1 MSNQIKLKRGSGS
14 NPGTSDLVVGE
25 VALRTDT
32 GQLFTK
38 KDDGNIEEIG
48 AQAGI
53 SDGDKGDITVS
64 NSGSTFTIDNG
75 VVTSAKIADG
85 TIVNA
90 DVNASAAINGSKIT
104 PNFGSQNITTSG
116 NLSVNG
122 GQISI
127 SGSTAAINFA
137 DSDSNPDYRLVN
149 SNGIFKI
156 RDSTNGVDRLK
167 INTDGHFDFSNNA
180 DFASGIDVT
189 GNIIGTGKI
198 SIDGDGGS
206 KYFAVGDNEDFKIY
220 HDATG
225 PTIFNDANNQGVKF
239 QFKELNITEYTGS
252 TTKLKLDTNGNVG
265 IGTSTIN
272 DDPEHCKLVISGQS
286 GNAAGVL
293 IFQDTSNNE
302 DGMIFADNGN
312 LYIVADRDNT
322 ASGSSIIF
330 RVDGSSQKMRLDS
343 SGNLD
348 VTGNVVASGDI
359 TISSSLPVINL
370 TDTNNNSDYQ
380 IKNGNGDFN
389 IKDVTN
395 SANRL
400 TIASDGT
407 TTIAQN
413 LIVGGN
419 LTISGTT
426 TTIDT
431 TTLTVEDKNIELGKV
446 STPSDTT
453 ADGGGITLKGATDKT
468 FNWIDSTDSWTSSE
482 HIALPDNK
490 KLQVGSSQD
499 LQIYHIANTA
509 NVISGAGPLTIQS
522 DDTTSGVS
530 IQTATGGETM
540 AKFIKNGSVELYEDN
555 VLKAETT
562 SDGFNVEGTLHAN
575 GLDMDDNHKIL
586 LGLGDDLQIYHNGH
600 NIINGAVGQNLE
612 IQTNAFRVRNQADS
626 ESMIVADADG
636 SVELYYDNTK
646 RLETKSDGA
655 RFTGHLYANDNE
667 KIRLGTGH
675 DLEIYH
681 SGSHSFIKN
690 TTGTLQ
696 LENAGN
702 ITITKGGTE
711 NMARFLVDGAVELY
725 HDNSKKLETTTN
737 GAKIESG
744 TANFEVYSSTD
755 DADAKITIIGKT
767 ASGGVGQAGRVEI
780 VGESTANNSGASSM
794 HLRTRKSNNTVTTAI
809 TIDKDQDVTLPIDNQ
824 KLRFGA
830 SQDLQI
836 YHSGTASFISNITAC
851 TLLLQNEGNIQFE
864 AKSGEDSCKMIPH
877 GAVELYYDNSKK
889 FETVSGGINVVGS
902 VTDDGANHDGDVN
915 FYGVSSYNAQWD
927 KSDASL
933 KFLDNAKLKIGTGA
947 DLQIFHDGSNSYISE
962 QGTGALV
969 LKSNTIDFTNAAQ
982 NEFLA
987 RFFQDGQVELY
998 CDGNKKLNT
1007 LTNGIQVEGNVNLS
1021 AELNMTEG
1029 ADAQRFIDARVG
1041 SSALTFRGTT
1051 GGDTSHQEMARFFRG
1066 GACELNHAGSKKLE
1080 TTNNG
1085 IQVTGRADLS
1095 GNLIIDADSPQVR
1108 LDEADTTT
1116 STRLLMSGGQFYL
1129 QTAASGQGTSTSAG
1143 VINLT
1148 GYNNTTASQ
1157 INLKASTIN
1166 LSGDLSVPAN
1176 EDIRFTTGTWSGN
1189 QTKIQHH
1196 ANALYIVGGT
1206 SGIWFRDPDGTN
1218 RWKISDAGHLEPLA
1232 NDSYDIGSSS
1242 NRIRDLYTGDLN
1254 LSNEGSGND
1263 VDGTWGSYTIQEG
1276 EESLFLINKRNGK
1289 KYKFNLTEVS

>member
-90 DVNASAAINGSKIT
+90 DINASAAINGSKIT

-359 TISSSLPVINL
+359 TISSSLPAINL

-836 YHSGTASFISNITAC
+836 
-851 TLLLQNEGNIQFE
+851 
-864 AKSGEDSCKMIPH
+864 
-877 GAVELYYDNSKK
+877 
-889 FETVSGGINVVGS
+889 
-902 VTDDGANHDGDVN
+902 
-915 FYGVSSYNAQWD
+915 
-927 KSDASL
+927 
-933 KFLDNAKLKIGTGA
+933 
-947 DLQIFHDGSNSYISE
+947 FHDGSNSYISE

>member
-64 NSGSTFTIDNG
+64 NSGATFTIDNNAVSTAKLADMPTG
-75 VVTSAKIADG
+75 RILGREASGTGDPQYLTATEARSVLNVEDGATADQTASEILTLLKTVDGSGSGLVAERVTLTNQAGDSSCSVLFAQSATGDQLPH
-85 TIVNA
+85 TNA
-90 DVNASAAINGSKIT
+90 KLTFDA
-104 PNFGSQNITTSG
+104 TSG
-116 NLSVNG
+116 
-122 GQISI
+122 
-127 SGSTAAINFA
+127 T
-137 DSDSNPDYRLVN
+137 
-149 SNGIFKI
+149 
-156 RDSTNGVDRLK
+156 LK
-167 INTDGHFDFSNNA
+167 IGGASSIFAENNVRFKSAGDAFIDHNTTGQDIKFRVSNSSSLDTTPVTIQSDGQVNIGGMQFYSSNNVA
-180 DFASGIDVT
+180 IPVDGARFKLGANDDFGIR
-189 GNIIGTGKI
+189 
-198 SIDGDGGS
+198 
-206 KYFAVGDNEDFKIY
+206 
-220 HDATG
+220 HDAGG
-225 PTIFNDANNQGVKF
+225 PTIFDDANNQGVKF

-252 TTKLKLDTNGNVG
+252 TTRVKLDTNGNVA

-272 DDPEHCKLVISGQS
+272 DDADHCKLVISGQS

-370 TDTNNNSDYQ
+370 TDTNNDSDYQ

-681 SGSHSFIKN
+681 DGNHSQIQD
-690 TTGTLQ
+690 TGTGNLQ
-696 LENAGN
+696 LLTSHFKVLSSDGSEEY
-702 ITITKGGTE
+702 IT
-711 NMARFLVDGAVELY
+711 AVRDGAV
-725 HDNSKKLETTTN
+725 
-737 GAKIESG
+737 
-744 TANFEVYSSTD
+744 
-755 DADAKITIIGKT
+755 
-767 ASGGVGQAGRVEI
+767 Q
-780 VGESTANNSGASSM
+780 
-794 HLRTRKSNNTVTTAI
+794 
-809 TIDKDQDVTLPIDNQ
+809 
-824 KLRFGA
+824 
-830 SQDLQI
+830 
-836 YHSGTASFISNITAC
+836 
-851 TLLLQNEGNIQFE
+851 
-864 AKSGEDSCKMIPH
+864 
-877 GAVELYYDNSKK
+877 LYYD
-889 FETVSGGINVVGS
+889 G
-902 VTDDGANHDGDVN
+902 
-915 FYGVSSYNAQWD
+915 
-927 KSDASL
+927 SL
-933 KFLDNAKLKIGTGA
+933 KAETRSDGFEIKQHLTMGDSDEIRLGNSSDLK
-947 DLQIFHDGSNSYISE
+947 IFHDGSNSYISE

-1176 EDIRFTTGTWSGN
+1176 EDIRFATGTWSGN